1 MLEILAYAFGIMYTP
16 GPANLLSLNAGLNGH
31 INSAI
36 RFCLGVGCAMLLLFL
51 MFGYVGAW
59 LINPNYQ
66 LLIGGIGSLYIA
78 YLGIKIAWG
87 SIKPASVEKA
97 EQTEVEA
104 SKLSFKSGLLMQLL
118 NPKSFIVIFPIVTV
132 QFPAAQISG
141 SAIIVWS
148 LLLSSMAFGAPSS
161 YLVMGARLGKLI
173 RDPHYFRLLN
183 LSMALLLLYVA
194 CDISYNHVYLKWALV
209 V

>member
-31 INSAI
+31 ISSAL
-36 RFCLGVGCAMLLLFL
+36 RFCLGVACAMLLLFL

-59 LINPNYQ
+59 FINPNYQ

-78 YLGIKIAWG
+78 YLAFKIAWG
-87 SIKPASVEKA
+87 SIKPTAIEAAK
-97 EQTEVEA
+97 QTEVEA
-104 SKLSFKSGLLMQLL
+104 SKLGFKSGLLMQLL
-118 NPKSFIVIFPIVTV
+118 NPKSFIVIFPIVSV

-141 SAIIVWS
+141 SSIIVWS
-148 LLLSSMAFGAPSS
+148 LLLSGMAFGAPSS

-173 RDPHYFRLLN
+173 RHPDYFRLLN

-194 CDISYNHVYLKWALV
+194 GDISYNHVYLKWGLG
-209 V
+209 